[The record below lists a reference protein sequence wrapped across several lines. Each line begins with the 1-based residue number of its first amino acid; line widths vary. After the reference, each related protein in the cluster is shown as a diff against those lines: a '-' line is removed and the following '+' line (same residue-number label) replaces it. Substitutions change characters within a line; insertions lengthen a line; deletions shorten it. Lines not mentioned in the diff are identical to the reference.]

1 MFDRGAAGGTTTPL
15 PEPEIETICNRL
27 PVPPA
32 GIFETGL
39 NPNIVQAGHIP
50 IQRPV
55 RVTGYETLLT

>member
-1 MFDRGAAGGTTTPL
+1 MFNRGAAGGTTAPL
-15 PEPEIETICNRL
+15 PEPEIETICNHL

-39 NPNIVQAGHIP
+39 NLNIVQTGRIP

-55 RVTGYETLLT
+55 RVTGYVTLLT